1 MPSHISSPQR
11 SRVRSVQTS
20 YPAAERRAPYQAV
33 IALSSGLAWLMKTT
47 LRSAR
52 GVIAVRLD
60 AAPAGLPLARCDS
73 LFFIGAIVEGSYRG
87 SNPASSFTTPAP
99 CEKAPRLLPKRARF
113 RQAVDRSNAF
123 RRCP

>member
-1 MPSHISSPQR
+1 MSSHISSPPR

-20 YPAAERRAPYQAV
+20 YPAGERRAPYQAV

-47 LRSAR
+47 LRSTR

-73 LFFIGAIVEGSYRG
+73 LFFIGAIVEGSCRG
-87 SNPASSFTTPAP
+87 AT
-99 CEKAPRLLPKRARF
+99 LPPPER
-113 RQAVDRSNAF
+113 VHRS
-123 RRCP
+123 